1 MMTVTEHLAHGAS
14 ARLPASDLALSLQQ
28 ALGQRLVAVIA
39 GVRDPK
45 AVGEWAHGTRR
56 PHPASEQRLRQA
68 YQVTQF
74 LLEAEAPDTVRAWF
88 MGMDPYLD
96 DQAPALVLRDDPAA
110 VLRAARA
117 FRAGG

>member
-1 MMTVTEHLAHGAS
+1 VTVF
-14 ARLPASDLALSLQQ
+14 
-28 ALGQRLVAVIA
+28 
-39 GVRDPK
+39 
-45 AVGEWAHGTRR
+45 GTRTIAPQDIGGLLCATSFASQER
-56 PHPASEQRLRQA
+56 PVRSEQRLRQA
-68 YQVTQF
+68 YQGTQF